1 MIHST
6 VNTGIQKEIG
16 LRKGFNLHA
25 QRKVLLKKFVS
36 VIFRLFSKSNEL
48 SNTIRKHEDTIKS
61 KNYELFLVETYI
73 HSHTVPKHILIK
85 SSFIMFIAEHAENK
99 SFD

>member
-25 QRKVLLKKFVS
+25 QRKVLLTKFVS
-36 VIFRLFSKSNEL
+36 VIFRFFSKSNEL

-73 HSHTVPKHILIK
+73 HTVPKNILIK

-99 SFD
+99 GFY

>member
-1 MIHST
+1 M
-6 VNTGIQKEIG
+6 
-16 LRKGFNLHA
+16 HA
-25 QRKVLLKKFVS
+25 QRKVLLTKFVS
-36 VIFRLFSKSNEL
+36 VIFRFFSKSNEL

-73 HSHTVPKHILIK
+73 HTVPKNIIIK

-99 SFD
+99 SFY